1 VNDGVTEVYSSAHSA
16 TNNVSGDVYNMNGY
30 FSDYYN
36 TYEGQSPDS
45 GGYGDSYPSSDS
57 YASTTSSPG
66 FSFTWDGW
74 NVQSKQGV
82 YIHNSPYSG
91 EYSIPYGLGSW
102 SNPVEQPN
110 SAYSTTPETPAPY
123 TTPSQRYVDDIDDFF
138 YGYDN
143 APMYET
149 AEQEYGEITVTNA
162 SGSASYSS
170 WEDFHDDFVDELL
183 GNIGSGSELTET
195 QKTEIGAEVFDNV
208 SDVDNLLSETSIIVT
223 YSYSYSGGAGNN
235 NDNNNTRSGQNS
247 NTKGWWSPYRWFW
260 TGDGHTSD
268 EVLEAA
274 LTAGGNSYFENAKYA
289 HAGLNALSHLDQSGI
304 AETTNQALYDMEEG
318 KSLPQIALNAG
329 INLTYNRVV
338 DKVSSKAPVPDENP
352 ANKIGFAGKS
362 KNATERANS
371 QRIPKL
377 SPTEINHL
385 AQEIA
390 DKNGWARLPGKH
402 YSSGM
407 PIYDRGKGNN
417 PRYVSPDRDM
427 HNGCFWKG
435 ANKKEDFSPNKRTG
449 SYDKDMNWVKD

>member
-1 VNDGVTEVYSSAHSA
+1 MRNDGEAGFYSVLGIKYAMSQK
-16 TNNVSGDVYNMNGY
+16 
-30 FSDYYN
+30 SDM
-36 TYEGQSPDS
+36 T
-45 GGYGDSYPSSDS
+45 
-57 YASTTSSPG
+57 
-66 FSFTWDGW
+66 
-74 NVQSKQGV
+74 GV
-82 YIHNSPYSG
+82 
-91 EYSIPYGLGSW
+91 
-102 SNPVEQPN
+102 
-110 SAYSTTPETPAPY
+110 
-123 TTPSQRYVDDIDDFF
+123 
-138 YGYDN
+138 
-143 APMYET
+143 
-149 AEQEYGEITVTNA
+149 
-162 SGSASYSS
+162 
-170 WEDFHDDFVDELL
+170 FVD
-183 GNIGSGSELTET
+183 S
-195 QKTEIGAEVFDNV
+195 F
-208 SDVDNLLSETSIIVT
+208 
-223 YSYSYSGGAGNN
+223 
-235 NDNNNTRSGQNS
+235 
-247 NTKGWWSPYRWFW
+247 
-260 TGDGHTSD
+260 
-268 EVLEAA
+268 
-274 LTAGGNSYFENAKYA
+274 FENAKYA